1 MPPWQ
6 DGFMG
11 PKLTPSQ
18 GFGEHAVGE
27 TARVG
32 RAVIGA
38 AREGERRRRRSGRNI
53 VVGLELVDV
62 EVE

>member
-6 DGFMG
+6 DGVMG

-38 AREGERRRRRSGRNI
+38 ARERERRRRGRNM